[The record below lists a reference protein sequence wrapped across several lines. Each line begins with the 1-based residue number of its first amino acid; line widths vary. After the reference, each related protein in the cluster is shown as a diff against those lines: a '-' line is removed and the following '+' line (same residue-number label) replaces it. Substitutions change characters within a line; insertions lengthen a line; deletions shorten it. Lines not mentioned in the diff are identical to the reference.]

1 MARVRRVG
9 AWGANAALRRATP
22 VVSGRNGDAEHTPDA
37 GRAATI
43 LEADRG
49 PGNAPSSAPHPSLC
63 EADRVRSGI
72 SPTACGSD
80 DRHDGMSSSAAPIA
94 DLETTADSSAPGAT
108 RALASN
114 LNALARRGVVEL
126 GAGAPPGVQAPSAPA
141 LSDDAGAIRHALE
154 SARFGERAGST
165 DTASPVYLAGFAS
178 PGLLLACRE
187 ATAYATGPRPL
198 ILVVEERADIA
209 RRALSRADLT
219 EAIEDP
225 RVRFFLGP
233 GATARLA
240 AFLRARLDCTI
251 RGPALGASGALSA
264 AVTRAVQRAGEEQ
277 QALVASLGAI
287 VAREYADKG
296 PSYWAT
302 RFARRTAPRHGLR
315 ALVPTHRHS
324 TFVRHSA
331 ADIADALRGLGW
343 EVRTP
348 MEPDDWSAMSP
359 VPLLRE
365 FAEFRPDLVVSINYP
380 RALLAGVVPANVPFV
395 CWAQDAMGHLFDRRV
410 GQAQGPL
417 DFLAGH
423 TPAAL
428 FEQFGYPRARAAR
441 TPVLASERKFHTAA
455 VPVARRARFEC
466 EVAYV
471 GHQSE
476 SPERLHERL
485 RGQLALDPVVARA
498 IDTLRPRVAAIA
510 AAPHEGVTHG
520 PHGALEAAARD
531 ALRDSVGAEPEAR
544 AVTALLTH
552 YALPLA
558 DRLLRHESLA
568 WAAAIADRRAWRF
581 RLYGRGWEAHPTLGA
596 FAAGELEHGDDLRDA
611 YACAG
616 AHLHVSINS
625 SMHQRVLE
633 CALSG
638 GLPLCRLHADDL
650 VATQIW
656 MYAALHERPPDLCR
670 LEPRAEGWWAADHP
684 EAMAYT
690 ALRQRLGL
698 PVGAIVH
705 SNEHVRAAVRAER
718 STGPEGLASWL
729 LGDLAEL
736 TFRTPEELEGALT
749 RAVERPAWSEH
760 ASAGIRA
767 RVLGSLTYSAF
778 LPRLLDSVSDSLRDG
793 AGPRDTPGT
802 R

>member
-1 MARVRRVG
+1 M
-9 AWGANAALRRATP
+9 
-22 VVSGRNGDAEHTPDA
+22 
-37 GRAATI
+37 
-43 LEADRG
+43 
-49 PGNAPSSAPHPSLC
+49 
-63 EADRVRSGI
+63 
-72 SPTACGSD
+72 SP
-80 DRHDGMSSSAAPIA
+80 SAAPIA
-94 DLETTADSSAPGAT
+94 DADTAGSPPGVGAADALAT
-108 RALASN
+108 NLRALAR
-114 LNALARRGVVEL
+114 LGVTELGVGARRG
-126 GAGAPPGVQAPSAPA
+126 GDSGPAPGPQ
-141 LSDDAGAIRHALE
+141 DDSGAIRGVVE
-154 SARFGERAGST
+154 SARFGERAG
-165 DTASPVYLAGFAS
+165 TADAAAPVYLAGFAS

-187 ATAYATGPRPL
+187 ATAYAAGARPL
-198 ILVVEERADIA
+198 ILVVEERADVA
-209 RRALSRADLT
+209 RRALSHTDLS

-225 RVRFFLGP
+225 RVRFFIGP

-240 AFLRARLDCTI
+240 AFLRGRLDCTL
-251 RGPALGASGALSA
+251 RGPVIGAAGAATA

-277 QALVASLGAI
+277 QTLVASLGAI

-302 RFARRTAPRHGLR
+302 RFARRTAPGHGLR
-315 ALVPTHRHS
+315 ALVPTHRLS

-331 ADIADALRGLGW
+331 ADIADALTSLGW

-359 VPLLRE
+359 VALLRE

-380 RALLAGVVPANVPFV
+380 RALLASVVPANVPLV
-395 CWAQDAMGHLFDRRV
+395 CWAQDAMGHLFDRKV
-410 GQAQGPL
+410 GEAQGPL

-423 TPAAL
+423 APAAL

-441 TPVLASERKFHTAA
+441 TPVLASERKFHPARVSA
-455 VPVARRARFEC
+455 SRRARFEC

-485 RGQLALDPVVARA
+485 RGQLGAAPGIARA
-498 IDTLRPRVAAIA
+498 IDALRPRVAEIA
-510 AAPHEGVTHG
+510 AAAHEGVTHG
-520 PHGALEAAARD
+520 PHGALEVAARH
-531 ALRDSVGAEPEAR
+531 ALRESLGAEPAAP

-568 WAAAIADRRAWRF
+568 WAAAIADRRAWRL
-581 RLYGRGWEAHPTLGA
+581 RLYGRGWDAHPTLA
-596 FAAGELEHGDDLRDA
+596 PFAAGELAHGDDLREA

-638 GLPLCRLHADDL
+638 GIPLCRLHADDL

-670 LEPRAEGWWAADHP
+670 LEPRAEGWWVADHP
-684 EAMAYT
+684 EALAYT
-690 ALRQRLGL
+690 AMRQRLGL
-698 PVGAIVH
+698 PAGAVVH
-705 SNEHVRAAVRAER
+705 SNEHVRGAVCAER
-718 STGPEGLASWL
+718 PTGREALASWL

-736 TFRTPEELEGALT
+736 TFRTPEELEAALA
-749 RAVERPAWSEH
+749 RAVERPAWREN
-760 ASAGIRA
+760 ASAGIRTRA
-767 RVLGSLTYSAF
+767 LGSLTYSAF
-778 LPRLLDSVSDSLRDG
+778 LPRLLGMVTDSLAHG
-793 AGPRDTPGT
+793 AGSAPNAAT